1 MEKPPSY
8 GFQQEFS
15 PRKPM
20 IEKELNDAMH
30 YIPDETLGLKSG
42 EVKPSKMLILGLRKI
57 ISLTVPAPSLSAV
70 NNQKIF
76 FGQ

>member
-1 MEKPPSY
+1 MLNILRTLMEKPPSY

-57 ISLTVPAPSLSAV
+57 ISLIA
-70 NNQKIF
+70 Q
-76 FGQ
+76 